1 MADKYIIDYVSG
13 IEIKAKPE
21 EIDSVQVF
29 SKQLVEDYNYPKNC
43 IQTRPQFRVKVR
55 PSDKKKEYPI
65 DIAIFENHKKNENE
79 IKIIVECKKKNIKD
93 GISQLQDYLR
103 FSTSELEFG
112 LMEKKESFKKD
123 RKKRQNLF

>member
-65 DIAIFENHKKNENE
+65 DIAIF
-79 IKIIVECKKKNIKD
+79 
-93 GISQLQDYLR
+93 
-103 FSTSELEFG
+103 
-112 LMEKKESFKKD
+112 
-123 RKKRQNLF
+123 